1 MHVRGVLS
9 PQSPLRP
16 PCLHL
21 WMTPSGA
28 LHDLRLWP
36 PFAVPL
42 LPKPEPISRLTDSP
56 TCPLLVAPGP
66 SRPSPPPEGQV
77 SAVSAWV
84 NVLPRAKPSGH
95 TPAGNGTADHTP
107 HIPSPDEGRRAKAS
121 RKTEDPVLLINA
133 KRTIGS
139 PLVRP
144 PEEGKKISNPWETNL
159 PRAQPRP
166 GQPPDLEIRSHPPAR
181 RTAS

>member
-1 MHVRGVLS
+1 MICNSPARLADSVPNTIDSTPSPPGS
-9 PQSPLRP
+9 SMSEEFPPPQSPLRP

-28 LHDLRLWP
+28 AHDLRLQP
-36 PFAVPL
+36 PSAVPL
-42 LPKPEPISRLTDSP
+42 RPQREPISRLTDSP

-66 SRPSPPPEGQV
+66 SRSSSPPEGQV

-107 HIPSPDEGRRAKAS
+107 HIPSPDEGRRRRAKAS
-121 RKTEDPVLLINA
+121 RKTEDPVRPADQRQANHW
-133 KRTIGS
+133 KSSGPPS
-139 PLVRP
+139 PR
-144 PEEGKKISNPWETNL
+144 KKEKKNL
-159 PRAQPRP
+159 
-166 GQPPDLEIRSHPPAR
+166 
-181 RTAS
+181 